1 MRGRTLHVER
11 IFVSRVPHQTC
22 NAAMVAEM
30 KPALDLAWR
39 DLSWRPQFS
48 ASSDG
53 LASARTGKQAAT
65 GADPD

>member
-1 MRGRTLHVER
+1 MLGRTLHVER

-22 NAAMVAEM
+22 TAAMVAEM

-48 ASSDG
+48 ASIDG
-53 LASARTGKQAAT
+53 SVSIRTERQAAK
-65 GADPD
+65 GADPN